1 MITTTDYVEI
11 EKMVLKFLG
20 DMKHLVTLD
29 MADYDTLKN
38 QASHAVSTLIS
49 SADGSDSPVEA
60 LEKSY
65 ATLSCHGVKS
75 VKSVMFSLCAH
86 NIDVI
91 SQDTITRLIEAEC
104 KTLGTVPVIWG
115 AGEDSSLGEG
125 EWRLLNVV
133 FYE

>member
-29 MADYDTLKN
+29 MADYETLKN

-65 ATLSCHGVKS
+65 ATLSCQG

-86 NIDVI
+86 NVDVI